1 MSGASYFPYR
11 AADWANQDMG
21 DWLPWLR
28 SPDAEINQFRDRMVA
43 RQRDLARNDGW
54 IAGAVT
60 RILDNTIGAGL
71 RLNARPDYRALAL
84 LSPGFDNVWA
94 DEFRHVVE
102 ARWRTYADSYGHFN
116 DVERKLTVGQQMR
129 VALRHK
135 LVDGESLV
143 LAYWLPERRGVGRAD
158 YSTAFL
164 VVDPDR
170 LSNPRQMVD
179 SRYMRG
185 GVEIDDHGVPVR
197 YHVRKAHQN
206 DWYNSIESMEW
217 EPVEREDD
225 DGWQRVFHGF
235 EADRAGQ
242 NRGVSIFAPI
252 LVHARMLSGYYRTEM
267 QAANVAAS
275 FGTYVTSPYDPGQVQ
290 EMLGGDDELSAYQQ
304 LRSGFHEERPAML
317 NGVVIPSLAPGETI
331 ESVASAHPH
340 SGFADF
346 AGEMLAVGA
355 AATGLSLEQY
365 SQKWFR
371 TNYSSA
377 RAALLESWKTLVRRR
392 QDFVIETAGPMYGT
406 WLHELFDRREVP
418 LPNYAPS
425 YLEARTAYCRSLWLG
440 PGRGWVDPVKEP
452 QGSVL
457 KMDAGL
463 STLQQEVAEIEGAD
477 WEERLDQREIEVAAF
492 KARGLAVPSWAAM
505 NVPAEQ
511 VAEPEEKAQP
521 Q

>member
-1 MSGASYFPYR
+1 MGRGTSRRSNSSCSQVPYIGPAVSITKSWRRRTSVFQLSSR
-11 AADWANQDMG
+11 AA
-21 DWLPWLR
+21 
-28 SPDAEINQFRDRMVA
+28 
-43 RQRDLARNDGW
+43 
-54 IAGAVT
+54 
-60 RILDNTIGAGL
+60 
-71 RLNARPDYRALAL
+71 RA
-84 LSPGFDNVWA
+84 
-94 DEFRHVVE
+94 
-102 ARWRTYADSYGHFN
+102 
-116 DVERKLTVGQQMR
+116 
-129 VALRHK
+129 
-135 LVDGESLV
+135 
-143 LAYWLPERRGVGRAD
+143 
-158 YSTAFL
+158 
-164 VVDPDR
+164 
-170 LSNPRQMVD
+170 
-179 SRYMRG
+179 
-185 GVEIDDHGVPVR
+185 
-197 YHVRKAHQN
+197 
-206 DWYNSIESMEW
+206 
-217 EPVEREDD
+217 
-225 DGWQRVFHGF
+225 
-235 EADRAGQ
+235 
-242 NRGVSIFAPI
+242 
-252 LVHARMLSGYYRTEM
+252 
-267 QAANVAAS
+267 
-275 FGTYVTSPYDPGQVQ
+275 
-290 EMLGGDDELSAYQQ
+290 
-304 LRSGFHEERPAML
+304 
-317 NGVVIPSLAPGETI
+317 
-331 ESVASAHPH
+331 
-340 SGFADF
+340 
-346 AGEMLAVGA
+346 
-355 AATGLSLEQY
+355 LEQY